1 MPCNRRPAMQERAV
15 SGRFT
20 ESQHGAIAWLESLV
34 FSVRTG
40 WMPGRGAIRL
50 RHRVPSAKR
59 NLWCFLDASRST
71 GASRFLGEA
80 RNVITGLARSAKSA
94 RFHLLLLKD
103 GETRW
108 MARSCTF
115 RRFAAELFRLNE
127 AGGKSPIVESL
138 KLLHRAKL
146 RKGAVTDD
154 RLLIASD
161 GLASPAQGEKPR
173 GTLHRL
179 RQVLRQ
185 IVRGQTRAAW
195 IHPPAKRGL
204 AGWLPA
210 VCDRFKIQRLELR

>member
-1 MPCNRRPAMQERAV
+1 MPRSHRSATQERAV
-15 SGRFT
+15 SGTFT
-20 ESQHGAIAWLESLV
+20 EAQFGAIAWLESLV

-50 RHRVPSAKR
+50 RHRVPSAKK

-71 GASRFLGEA
+71 GASRFLSAA
-80 RNVITGLARSAKSA
+80 RDVITGLARSAKSA

-108 MARSCTF
+108 LARSCTF
-115 RRFAAELFRLNE
+115 RRFEAELFRLN
-127 AGGKSPIVESL
+127 AGGGKSPIVESL

-146 RKGAVTDD
+146 RKGAVAND

-161 GLASPAQGEKPR
+161 GLASPAPGEKPR

-179 RQVLRQ
+179 RQVLHQ
-185 IVRGQTRAAW
+185 IVRVHTPAAW
-195 IHPPAKRGL
+195 IHPPARRGL